1 MFLYAWVI
9 IAHWG
14 FWCGDFLCLIDISI
28 CDIDMMKILIN
39 SLACLS
45 ILILLLP
52 WLSCSLWHVCSHCC
66 TSCLSR
72 CQFSCLYII
81 LIIFLACYL
90 CCYSFWLSYSHLAC
104 VWTWMIY
111 KRFVWLPV
119 AWMLFSCVFAWL
131 FVYVG
136 CISIP
141 LPPILWFRP
150 FPSFQFLHLQV
161 WGLVCSCSSD

>member
-1 MFLYAWVI
+1 MI
-9 IAHWG
+9 ILLTLT
-14 FWCGDFLCLIDISI
+14 C
-28 CDIDMMKILIN
+28 M
-39 SLACLS
+39 
-45 ILILLLP
+45 LILLYILFV
-52 WLSCSLWHVCSHCC
+52 LML
-66 TSCLSR
+66 
-72 CQFSCLYII
+72 II
-81 LIIFLACYL
+81 LLVYYLDHIWACYPF
-90 CCYSFWLSYSHLAC
+90 CYSFWLSYSHLAC

-161 WGLVCSCSSD
+161 WGLMCACFSDRANWLGVGSSDRLYQCLGAFWRRWTH